1 MAKQT
6 PQERYAEMTQTPVEK
21 LIAKLAVPTIISM
34 LISTIYNMADTFFI
48 GMISTAA
55 SGAVGISFSVM
66 AILQALGFFFG
77 QGAGAN
83 ISQALG
89 CQDTKRANQLAST
102 GFYSAL
108 ICGGAV
114 GVLGL
119 LFMEPMVYFLGATE
133 TIYPYCVEYL
143 KWILIGAPWVCA
155 SFVLNN
161 LLRFEGNAF
170 RAMVGLT
177 TGGVLNML
185 LDPLLIFTFD
195 LGIAG
200 AALATI
206 LSQLIS
212 FGILYF
218 QIRKYSSIT
227 LSIRDFR
234 PTEQMAA
241 AITRGGLPSLLR
253 QGIASVGS
261 ICLNT
266 AARPF
271 GDAAISAMAIIS
283 RITMF
288 SNSAMLG
295 FGQGFQPVCGFN
307 YGAKLYDRVKKGY
320 FFLIKASVLG
330 LLAFAA
336 VEFCFAEEFV
346 GIFRDDP
353 AVIEIGARALRL
365 QCVTLV
371 LNSFIISS
379 NMLLQTT
386 GQVVPASIL
395 GVARQAFLIPCLLI
409 FTGIFDLLGLQM
421 AQPVADTLTFVIA
434 IPMAVKFLKKMDT
447 DAKEAA

>member
-6 PQERYAEMTQTPVEK
+6 AQEKYLEMTTAPVER

-34 LISTIYNMADTFFI
+34 LITTIYNMADTFFI

-55 SGAVGISFSVM
+55 SGAVGVSFSIM
-66 AILQALGFFFG
+66 AIIQALGFFFG
-77 QGAGAN
+77 QGAGAS

-89 CQDTKRANQLAST
+89 SQDTKRANELAAT
-102 GFYSAL
+102 GFFSAL
-108 ICGGAV
+108 IFGAGV

-119 LFMEPMVYFLGATE
+119 AFMKPLVYFLGATE
-133 TIYPYCVEYL
+133 TIYPHCVAYL
-143 KWILIGAPWVCA
+143 RLILIGAPWMCA

-177 TGGVLNML
+177 TGGVLNMA
-185 LDPLLIFTFD
+185 LDPLFIFVFD
-195 LGIAG
+195 MGIAG

-206 LSQLIS
+206 VSQAVS
-212 FGILYF
+212 FGILLF
-218 QIRKYSSIT
+218 QIKKYSAISIRF
-227 LSIRDFR
+227 RDFR
-234 PTEQMAA
+234 PGVRMYS
-241 AITRGGLPSLLR
+241 AITRAGLPSLLR
-253 QGIASVGS
+253 QGIASVGT

-271 GDAAISAMAIIS
+271 GDAAISAMAIIG

-307 YGAKLYDRVKKGY
+307 YGAKRYDRVKKGY
-320 FFLIKASVLG
+320 FFLIKTSVIG
-330 LLAFAA
+330 LLIFAA
-336 VEFCFAEEFV
+336 VEFGFAEQFV

-353 AVIEIGARALRL
+353 AVIAIGAKALRF
-365 QCVTLV
+365 QCITLV

-395 GVARQAFLIPCLLI
+395 GVARQAFLIPCLWI
-409 FTGIFDLLGLQM
+409 FTGLFDLTGLQM
-421 AQPVADTLTFVIA
+421 SQPIADALTFLIA
-434 IPMAVKFLKKMDT
+434 IPMAVRFLRKLGKD
-447 DAKEAA
+447 

>member
-6 PQERYAEMTQTPVEK
+6 PQEKFIEMTTAPVER
-21 LIAKLAVPTIISM
+21 LIGRLAVPAIISM
-34 LISTIYNMADTFFI
+34 LITTIYNMADTFFI

-55 SGAVGISFSVM
+55 SGAVGVSFSVM
-66 AILQALGFFFG
+66 AIIQALGFFFG
-77 QGAGAN
+77 QGAGAS

-89 CQDTKRANQLAST
+89 SQDTKRANELAAT
-102 GFYSAL
+102 GFFSAL
-108 ICGGAV
+108 ICGAAV

-119 LFMEPMVYFLGATE
+119 VFMEPLVYFLGATE
-133 TIYPYCVEYL
+133 TIYPHCTAYL
-143 KWILIGAPWVCA
+143 RLILIGAPWMCA

-177 TGGVLNML
+177 AGGVLNMA
-185 LDPLLIFTFD
+185 LDPLFIFVFD
-195 LGIAG
+195 MGIAG

-206 LSQLIS
+206 VSQAVS
-212 FGILYF
+212 FGILLF
-218 QIRKYSSIT
+218 QIKKYSGIT
-227 LSIRDFR
+227 LRFRDFR
-234 PTEQMAA
+234 PGVRMYS
-241 AITRGGLPSLLR
+241 AITRAGLPSLLR
-253 QGIASVGS
+253 QGIASVGT

-271 GDAAISAMAIIS
+271 GDAAISAMAIIG

-307 YGAKLYDRVKKGY
+307 YGAKRYDRVKKGY
-320 FFLIKASVLG
+320 FFLIKTSVIG
-330 LLAFAA
+330 LLIFAA
-336 VEFCFAEEFV
+336 VEFGFAEQFV

-353 AVIEIGARALRL
+353 AVIAIGAKALRF
-365 QCVTLV
+365 QCITLV
-371 LNSFIISS
+371 YNSFIISS

-395 GVARQAFLIPCLLI
+395 GVARQAFLIPCLGL
-409 FTGIFDLLGLQM
+409 FTGLFGLTGLQM
-421 AQPVADTLTFVIA
+421 SQPVADTLTFVIA
-434 IPMAVKFLKKMDT
+434 IPMAVKFLRRLGK
-447 DAKEAA
+447 

>member
-6 PQERYAEMTQTPVEK
+6 AQEKFLEMTTAPVER
-21 LIAKLAVPTIISM
+21 LIARLAVPTIISM
-34 LISTIYNMADTFFI
+34 LITTIYNMADTFFI

-55 SGAVGISFSVM
+55 SGAVGVAFSVM
-66 AILQALGFFFG
+66 AIIQALGFFFG
-77 QGAGAN
+77 QGAGAS

-89 CQDTKRANQLAST
+89 SQDTKRANELAAT
-102 GFYSAL
+102 GFFSAL
-108 ICGGAV
+108 ICGAAV

-119 LFMEPMVYFLGATE
+119 VFMEPLVYFLGATD
-133 TIYPYCVEYL
+133 TIYPHCTAYL
-143 KWILIGAPWVCA
+143 RLILIGAPWMCA

-177 TGGVLNML
+177 AGGVLNML
-185 LDPLLIFTFD
+185 LDPLFIFIFD
-195 LGIAG
+195 MEIAG

-206 LSQLIS
+206 VSQAVS

-218 QIRKYSSIT
+218 QIRKYSAIT
-227 LSIRDFR
+227 LRFRDFR
-234 PTEQMAA
+234 PGVRMYS
-241 AITRGGLPSLLR
+241 AITRAGLPSLLR
-253 QGIASVGS
+253 QGIASVGT

-271 GDAAISAMAIIS
+271 GDAAISAMAIIG

-307 YGAKLYDRVKKGY
+307 YGAKRYDRVKKGY
-320 FFLIKASVLG
+320 FFLIKTSVIG
-330 LLAFAA
+330 LLIFAA
-336 VEFCFAEEFV
+336 VEFFFAEQFV

-353 AVIEIGARALRL
+353 AVIAIGAKALRF
-365 QCVTLV
+365 QCITLV

-386 GQVVPASIL
+386 GQVVPASVL
-395 GVARQAFLIPCLLI
+395 GVARQAFLIPCLWL
-409 FTGIFDLLGLQM
+409 FTAAFGLTGLQM
-421 AQPVADTLTFVIA
+421 SQPVADALTFVIA
-434 IPMAVKFLKKMDT
+434 IPMAVKFLGRLGK
-447 DAKEAA
+447 

>member
-6 PQERYAEMTQTPVEK
+6 PQEKFIEMTTAPVER
-21 LIAKLAVPTIISM
+21 LIGRLAVPAIISM
-34 LISTIYNMADTFFI
+34 LITTIYNMADTFFI

-55 SGAVGISFSVM
+55 SGAVGVSFSVM
-66 AILQALGFFFG
+66 AIIQALGFFFG
-77 QGAGAN
+77 QGAGAS

-89 CQDTKRANQLAST
+89 AQDTKRANELAAT

-108 ICGGAV
+108 LCGGAV
-114 GVLGL
+114 GVFGL
-119 LFMEPMVYFLGATE
+119 LFMEPLVYFLGATE
-133 TIYPYCVEYL
+133 TIYPYCVAYL
-143 KWILIGAPWVCA
+143 RLILIGAPWMCA

-177 TGGVLNML
+177 TGGILNML
-185 LDPLLIFTFD
+185 LDPLFIFTFD
-195 LGIAG
+195 MGIAG

-206 LSQLIS
+206 VSQAIS
-212 FGILYF
+212 FGILFF
-218 QIRKYSSIT
+218 QIKKYSAIS
-227 LSIRDFR
+227 LHIRDFR
-234 PTEQMAA
+234 PGRVMYG
-241 AITRGGLPSLLR
+241 AITRAGLPSLLR
-253 QGIASVGS
+253 QSIASLGT

-266 AARPF
+266 AAKPF
-271 GDAAISAMAIIS
+271 GDAAIAAMGIIG

-330 LLAFAA
+330 LLAFSV
-336 VEFCFAEEFV
+336 VEFIFAEQFV

-353 AVIEIGARALRL
+353 NVIAIGAKALRF

-386 GQVVPASIL
+386 GQMVPASIL
-395 GVARQAFLIPCLLI
+395 GVARQMFLIPCLWV
-409 FTGIFDLLGLQM
+409 FTGLFELSGLQM
-421 AQPVADTLTFVIA
+421 SQPIADVLTFVIA
-434 IPMAVKFLKKMDT
+434 IPMVVKFLRNLEK
-447 DAKEAA
+447 

>member
-6 PQERYAEMTQTPVEK
+6 AQEKFLEMTTAPVER
-21 LIAKLAVPTIISM
+21 LIARLAVPTIISM
-34 LISTIYNMADTFFI
+34 LITTIYNMADTFFI

-55 SGAVGISFSVM
+55 SGAVGVSFSIM
-66 AILQALGFFFG
+66 AIIQALGFFFG
-77 QGAGAN
+77 QGAGAS

-89 CQDTKRANQLAST
+89 SQDTKRANELAAT
-102 GFYSAL
+102 GFFSAL
-108 ICGGAV
+108 ICGAAV

-119 LFMEPMVYFLGATE
+119 VFMEPLVYFLGATE
-133 TIYPYCVEYL
+133 TIYPHCTAYL
-143 KWILIGAPWVCA
+143 RLILIGAPWMCA

-177 TGGVLNML
+177 AGGVLNMA
-185 LDPLLIFTFD
+185 LDPLFIFVFD
-195 LGIAG
+195 MGIAG

-206 LSQLIS
+206 VSQAVS
-212 FGILYF
+212 FGILLF
-218 QIRKYSSIT
+218 QIKKYSAIS
-227 LSIRDFR
+227 LRFRDFR
-234 PTEQMAA
+234 PGVRMYS
-241 AITRGGLPSLLR
+241 AITRAGLPSLLR
-253 QGIASVGS
+253 QGIASVGT

-271 GDAAISAMAIIS
+271 GDAAISAMAIIG

-307 YGAKLYDRVKKGY
+307 YGAKRYDRVKKGY
-320 FFLIKASVLG
+320 FFLIKTSVIG
-330 LLAFAA
+330 LLIFAA
-336 VEFCFAEEFV
+336 VEFGFAEQFV

-353 AVIEIGARALRL
+353 AVIAIGAKALRF
-365 QCVTLV
+365 QCITLV
-371 LNSFIISS
+371 FNSFIISS

-395 GVARQAFLIPCLLI
+395 GVARQAFLIPCLGL
-409 FTGIFDLLGLQM
+409 FTGLFGLTGLQM
-421 AQPVADTLTFVIA
+421 SQPVADTLTFVIA
-434 IPMAVKFLKKMDT
+434 IPMAVKFLRRLGK
-447 DAKEAA
+447 

>member
-6 PQERYAEMTQTPVEK
+6 PQEKFVEMTTAPVER

-48 GMISTAA
+48 GMLSTSA
-55 SGAVGISFSVM
+55 SGAVGVSFSVM
-66 AILQALGFFFG
+66 AIIQALGFFFG

-89 CQDTKRANQLAST
+89 SQDAKRANELAST
-102 GFYSAL
+102 GFFSAL
-108 ICGGAV
+108 IFGGLV

-119 LFMEPMVYFLGATE
+119 TFMKPLVYFLGATE
-133 TIYPYCVEYL
+133 TIYPYCVDYL
-143 KWILIGAPWVCA
+143 KWILIGAPWMCA

-177 TGGVLNML
+177 TGGVLNMV
-185 LDPLLIFTFD
+185 LDPLFIFTFD
-195 LGIAG
+195 MGIAG
-200 AALATI
+200 AAVATI

-212 FGILYF
+212 FLILLF
-218 QIRKYSSIT
+218 QLNRYSAIS
-227 LSIRDFR
+227 LSFKSFR
-234 PTEQMAA
+234 PGVKMYST
-241 AITRGGLPSLLR
+241 ITRAGLPSLLR
-253 QGIASVGS
+253 QSIASVGT

-266 AARPF
+266 AAKPF
-271 GDAAISAMAIIS
+271 GDAAIAAMAIIG

-307 YGAKLYDRVKKGY
+307 YGAKRYDRVKKGY

-330 LLAFAA
+330 LLAFAV
-336 VEFCFAEEFV
+336 VEFLFAEQFV

-353 AVIEIGARALRL
+353 LVIEIGAKALRF

-386 GQVVPASIL
+386 GQMVPASIL
-395 GVARQAFLIPCLLI
+395 GVARQAFLIPCLWI
-409 FTGIFDLLGLQM
+409 FTGLFDLTGLQM
-421 AQPVADTLTFVIA
+421 SQPIADALTFLIA
-434 IPMAVKFLKKMDT
+434 IPMAVKFLRT
-447 DAKEAA
+447 LNESR

>member
-6 PQERYAEMTQTPVEK
+6 AQEKYLEMTTAPVER

-34 LISTIYNMADTFFI
+34 LITTIYNMADTFFI

-55 SGAVGISFSVM
+55 SGAVGVSFSIM
-66 AILQALGFFFG
+66 AIIQALGFFFG
-77 QGAGAN
+77 QGAGAS

-89 CQDTKRANQLAST
+89 SQDTKRANELAST
-102 GFYSAL
+102 GFFSAL
-108 ICGGAV
+108 ICGAGV

-119 LFMEPMVYFLGATE
+119 IFMEPLVYFLGATE
-133 TIYPYCVEYL
+133 TIYPHCVAYL
-143 KWILIGAPWVCA
+143 RLILIGAPWMCA

-177 TGGVLNML
+177 TGGVLNMA
-185 LDPLLIFTFD
+185 LDPLFIFVFEM
-195 LGIAG
+195 GIAG

-206 LSQLIS
+206 VSQAVS
-212 FGILYF
+212 FCILLF
-218 QIRKYSSIT
+218 QIRKYSAISIRF
-227 LSIRDFR
+227 RDFR
-234 PTEQMAA
+234 PGVRMYS
-241 AITRGGLPSLLR
+241 AITRAGLPSLLR
-253 QGIASVGS
+253 QGIASVGT

-271 GDAAISAMAIIS
+271 GDAAISAMSIIG

-307 YGAKLYDRVKKGY
+307 YGAKRYDRVKKGY
-320 FFLIKASVLG
+320 FFLIKTSVIG
-330 LLAFAA
+330 LLIFAA
-336 VEFCFAEEFV
+336 VEFGFAEQFV

-353 AVIEIGARALRL
+353 AVIAIGAKALRF
-365 QCVTLV
+365 QCITLV

-395 GVARQAFLIPCLLI
+395 GVARQAFLIPCLWI
-409 FTGIFDLLGLQM
+409 FTGLFDLTGLQM
-421 AQPVADTLTFVIA
+421 SQPIADALTFLIA
-434 IPMAVKFLKKMDT
+434 IPMAVRFLRKLGK
-447 DAKEAA
+447 